1 MGTTLAS
8 TQIRNTYSGLLKTT
22 DNSTV
27 GGTLKTVS
35 DGAGNDTA
43 LRVST
48 TEVDVNSLSIQS
60 VPANGALTKMLMWN
74 DATKDV
80 EYRAYN
86 PSGVNAITAT
96 TITSPN
102 DGAQIQLDAGA
113 TCNFIAGSNIQ
124 ITGSGSSVT
133 INTSVGD
140 AAEQISMDVT
150 HTDVSTGAGDFYQQM
165 NFEFRDYQDTLVK
178 STIRPTGGLVISSEA
193 NATGGRD
200 FVLDGGSVTWIVDTP
215 ANGGSG
221 GSLAASKDLTEIT
234 TSDLTIL
241 VDVSIINQVYSTEA
255 TRTITLPPP
264 YVGRRIEIF
273 FTSTPTSGGTYPEP
287 QDMDTPMRF
296 QIASS
301 SDKDPTVRSCGFAG
315 RAVLYAAHDPTQR
328 SHQAFGPSSKKDY
341 LKFQD
346 TSESEIVNG
355 NEVAAANKS
364 VRGCFN
370 ATRIVMYG
378 VTDDCYIVDVE
389 TMTNYGTSVGGCLML
404 DN

>member
-43 LRVST
+43 LRVYT
-48 TEVDVNSLSIQS
+48 TEVNVSSLSVES
-60 VPANGALTKMLMWN
+60 VSSGASLTKMLMWN
-74 DATKDV
+74 DTTKDV
-80 EYRAYN
+80 QYRTYN
-86 PSGVNAITAT
+86 PSGVNTITAT
-96 TITSPN
+96 TITSPS
-102 DGAQIQLDAGA
+102 DGAQVQLDGGP

-133 INTSVGD
+133 ISTSVGD
-140 AAEQISMDVT
+140 AAEQISMDLT
-150 HTDVSTGAGDFYQQM
+150 HTDVSTGAGDFYQQI
-165 NFEFRDYQDTLVK
+165 NFEFRDYQDSLVK
-178 STIRPTGGLVISSEA
+178 STIKPTGGLVISSEA

-200 FVLDGGSVTWIVDTP
+200 FVIDGGSVTWIVDSP
-215 ANGGSG
+215 GGSG
-221 GSLAASKDLTEIT
+221 GSLAASKDLTEVT
-234 TSDLTIL
+234 TSDLTVL
-241 VDVSIINQVYSTEA
+241 VDVSRIVQVYSTEA

-264 YVGRRIEIF
+264 YIGRRIEIF

-328 SHQAFGPSSKKDY
+328 SHQAFGPSTKVDY

-346 TSESEIVNG
+346 TSESEIING
-355 NEVAAANKS
+355 VETPAVNKS
-364 VRGCFN
+364 VLGCFN

-378 VTDDCYIVDVE
+378 VSDECYLVDVE
-389 TMTNYGTSVGGCLML
+389 TMTNYGTDVGGCRIL

>member
-48 TEVDVNSLSIQS
+48 NEVNVSSLSVES
-60 VPANGALTKMLMWN
+60 VSSGPSLTKMLMWN
-74 DATKDV
+74 DTTKDV
-80 EYRAYN
+80 QYRTYN
-86 PSGVNAITAT
+86 PSGVNTITAT
-96 TITSPN
+96 TITSPS
-102 DGAQIQLDAGA
+102 DGAQVQLDGGP

-133 INTSVGD
+133 ISTSVGD
-140 AAEQISMDVT
+140 AAEQISMDLT
-150 HTDVSTGAGDFYQQM
+150 HTDVSTGAGDFYQQI
-165 NFEFRDYQDTLVK
+165 NFEFRDYQDSLVK
-178 STIRPTGGLVISSEA
+178 STIKPTGGLVISSEA

-200 FVLDGGSVTWIVDTP
+200 FVIDGGSVTWIVDSP
-215 ANGGSG
+215 GGSG
-221 GSLAASKDLTEIT
+221 GSLAASKDLTEVT
-234 TSDLTIL
+234 TSDLTVL
-241 VDVSIINQVYSTEA
+241 VDVSRIVQVYSTEA

-264 YVGRRIEIF
+264 YIGRRIEIF
-273 FTSTPTSGGTYPEP
+273 FTSTPTSGGSYPEP

-296 QIASS
+296 QVASS
-301 SDKDPTVRSCGFAG
+301 SAKDPSPRSCGFAG
-315 RAVLYAAHDPTQR
+315 RAVLYAAHDPSQR
-328 SHQAFGPSSKKDY
+328 SHQAFGPSTKVDY

-346 TSESEIVNG
+346 TSESEIING
-355 NEVAAANKS
+355 VETPAANKS

-370 ATRIVMYG
+370 STRIVMYG
-378 VTDDCYIVDVE
+378 VSDECYLVDVE
-389 TMTNYGTSVGGCLML
+389 TMTNYGTDVGGCLIL